1 MLQYL
6 LDDEHR
12 NHLDF
17 ADFRDVGHFLDPVQA
32 DQHGAVRHVLRVTET
47 EFGETVDLLMMLREI
62 SFEQAKEHNRPC
74 SALERE
80 NGLLKLLILMQQTID
95 RLPK

>member
-32 DQHGAVRHVLRVTET
+32 DQHGAVRHVLRVTKPN
-47 EFGETVDLLMMLREI
+47 L
-62 SFEQAKEHNRPC
+62 ARP
-74 SALERE
+74 
-80 NGLLKLLILMQQTID
+80 LIC
-95 RLPK
+95 